1 MPPSRIRRIAKG
13 LYWAATLQLPRRL
26 REARAAREIRTSG
39 IFDDGFYRSLHPEV
53 AGDDWDPVVHYVRH
67 GAAEGRVASPLFD
80 PIFYCDRYP
89 DVAASGAEP
98 LAHFV
103 RHGAREGRQP
113 HRWFDT
119 AFYLRQNPLVA
130 ELGMN
135 PLAHYLQVGA
145 NTGRDPHPDFDT
157 PWYLA
162 TYPQVAASGM
172 NPLMHFVRWGAS
184 QNLHPNPR
192 AQREAEERRAAALT
206 SAKAPAPR
214 EAGFTPRI
222 AVVVHLYYPDLWEE
236 IGHYLGQ
243 LREDFDLFVSLC
255 TETGAGFDAQ
265 IRADFPH
272 AEVRSFENRGR
283 DIGPFVEFLRD
294 RRLAR
299 YELVC
304 KIHSKKSLHRADG
317 DRWRG
322 TLLQQLL
329 GAPVIIREILD
340 AFENDPGI
348 GLLGPANQLE
358 HDEESWGSNRGRMVE
373 LAGRMGA
380 PPEAVTLEFFRG
392 SMFWFRP
399 RAFEGVR
406 ALDLRIADFEDEQG
420 QLDGSLHHAL
430 ERLFP
435 IAVRAAG
442 YQVHPF
448 VRPTHA
454 ARLGAAVGKRRIKLL
469 AFYLPQ
475 FHPIPENEAW
485 WGPGFT
491 EWTNVTRARPLYE
504 GHCQPRIPKDLGFYD
519 LRVPETR
526 RAQADLARAYGIHGF
541 CYYYYWFDGKR
552 LLERPLQ
559 EVVRSFDPDFPFC
572 ICWANENW
580 TRRWDGLDQEVLAR
594 QTYSLESS
602 RRFIREVI
610 PMLRDPRY
618 VRFQGRPVLIV
629 YRAKEIPQ
637 IEETLAMWREECRSA
652 GVGEIHLAAVRFWD
666 IVDTHALGFDA
677 AVDFPPHQIQVRD
690 LTREVPGLVPG
701 FEGLIYDYRHAA
713 QKNLEKRGHGYGKL
727 AHRGVMLAWDN
738 TARRGKAAHIA
749 HGATPEAYRA
759 WIEGVLEQEM
769 EFSREPES
777 LVFLN
782 AWNEWGEGAT
792 LEPDQHFGT
801 GFLEATRDALHAV
814 QERWR
819 RAGNR

>member
-1 MPPSRIRRIAKG
+1 MARSRIKRIAKG
-13 LYWAATLQLPRRL
+13 CYWAITLQLPRRL
-26 REARAAREIRTSG
+26 REARIAREIRASG
-39 IFDDGFYRSLHPEV
+39 LFDEASYRAWYPEL
-53 AGDDWDPVVHYVRH
+53 AGDDWDPVIHYVRH
-67 GAAEGRVASPLFD
+67 GAAEGRAANVLFD
-80 PIFYCDRYP
+80 PVFYRDQNP
-89 DVAASGAEP
+89 DIAESGAEP

-103 RHGAREGRQP
+103 RHGAREGRKP
-113 HRWFDT
+113 HPWFDT
-119 AFYLRQNPLVA
+119 AFYLQQNPLVA

-145 NTGRDPHPDFDT
+145 STGRDPHPDFDSA
-157 PWYLA
+157 WYLA
-162 TYPQVAASGM
+162 TYPQVAAAGM
-172 NPLMHFVRWGAS
+172 NPLLHFVRWGES
-184 QNLHPNPR
+184 LGMHPGPR
-192 AQREAEERRAAALT
+192 AQGDSVLRHTAAPVVATSRA
-206 SAKAPAPR
+206 PQ
-214 EAGFTPRI
+214 I

-236 IGHYLGQ
+236 ICQYLGQ

-255 TETGAGFDAQ
+255 HDTGAGFEARV
-265 IRADFPH
+265 RADFPH
-272 AEVRSFENRGR
+272 AQVRSFENRGR

-294 RRLAR
+294 GCFDR

-304 KIHSKKSLHRADG
+304 KIHSKKSLHRVDG

-329 GAPVIIREILD
+329 GAPVIIREIRD
-340 AFENDPGI
+340 AFENNPNV
-348 GLLGPANQLE
+348 GLLGPENQLE
-358 HDEESWGSNRGRMVE
+358 YDEESWGTNRERMIE
-373 LAGRMGA
+373 LAGRLGA
-380 PPEAVTLEFFRG
+380 PPEAVTLEFFQG

-399 RAFEGVR
+399 QAFAGIR
-406 ALDLRIADFEDEQG
+406 ALDLRLADFEDEYG
-420 QLDGSLHHAL
+420 QLDGGLHHAL

-435 IAVRAAG
+435 IAVRQAG
-442 YQVHPF
+442 YEVHPF
-448 VRPTHA
+448 VRPAHV
-454 ARLGAAVGKRRIKLL
+454 ARHGAAVGKRRIKVL

-504 GHCQPRIPKDLGFYD
+504 GHLQPRIPKDLGFYD

-526 RAQADLARAYGIHGF
+526 RAQAELARAHGIHGF

-580 TRRWDGLDQEVLAR
+580 TRRWDGLDHEVLAR
-594 QTYSLESS
+594 QTYSLDSN

-629 YRAKEIPQ
+629 YRVREIPQ
-637 IEETLAMWREECRSA
+637 IEETVEMWRAECRQA
-652 GVGEIHLAAVRFWD
+652 GAGEIHLGAVRFSD
-666 IVDTHALGFDA
+666 IVDAQALGFDA

-690 LTREVPGLVPG
+690 VKHELSGLAPE
-701 FEGLIYDYRHAA
+701 FDGLIYDYRHAV
-713 QKNLEKRGHGYGKL
+713 QRNLEQRGHGYDKP

-738 TARRGKAAHIA
+738 TARRGMAAHIA
-749 HGATPEAYRA
+749 HGASPEAYRI

-769 EFSREPES
+769 QFNREAES
-777 LVFLN
+777 LVFVN

-792 LEPDQHFGT
+792 LEPDQHFGN
-801 GFLEATRDALHAV
+801 GFLEATRDALRAV

-819 RAGNR
+819 RENGK